1 MTPVSCPSPR
11 QALSRRQA
19 LSGAAALMGACAV
32 GGLAPAAAAPRS
44 NPMPAELRK
53 ALERDPQA
61 PVLGNPGGDV
71 TLTEF
76 FDYNCPH
83 CRPMSA
89 EVEALIGEDRNL
101 RVVFRELPVFGAG
114 SVFAAKAS
122 LASLEQGKYWPFHR
136 SLMSIRGRAEEAS
149 VMATARKVGLDETRL
164 RMDMNAQWVKDH
176 LTTSLNL
183 ADHMGLIGT
192 PTFIAGDEALFGRQ
206 SRAELRR
213 LIATARETLG

>member
-1 MTPVSCPSPR
+1 MPPVPC
-11 QALSRRQA
+11 LTRRQT
-19 LSGAAALMGACAV
+19 LSGAAALV
-32 GGLAPAAAAPRS
+32 GGSVLGLSPAAAAPSS
-44 NPMPAELRK
+44 NPMPTELRK

-61 PVLGNPGGDV
+61 PVLGNPRGDV

-89 EVEALIGEDRNL
+89 EVEALIGEDPNL
-101 RVVFRELPVFGAG
+101 RVVFRELPVFGVG

-149 VMATARKVGLDETRL
+149 VIATARKIGLDETRL
-164 RMDMNAQWVKDH
+164 RTDMNAQWVKDH
-176 LTTSLNL
+176 LTTSLDL

-206 SRAELRR
+206 TRAELWR
-213 LIATARETLG
+213 LIATARKTLGER